1 MARPQKNGVDYFP
14 MDTGFFVDKKIKL
27 LKGEFGACGLLIVL
41 STFCRVY
48 STNGYYASFDDDD
61 AILTADELGCGITP
75 NLVREVVQGSVK
87 RSVFDEGVFN
97 QFGVLTSP
105 GIQRRF
111 IRAASKR
118 DDIAVFKEYWLL
130 DVNDPNDVPQAMRNK
145 ITLKTVSDGRNPV
158 NSTRNPFNSTE
169 NPQSKVK
176 ESKVKESKVLLH
188 ERPLAAAAVETDQ
201 RPDFN
206 TIEAYASGNLRYL
219 SPGNMEELA
228 SFAED
233 FPADMLRYAVDLAV
247 GAGKPAWNYVRGIL
261 RSWKSKGFK
270 TIGDARN
277 EERPAQTSRSS
288 YPAKPNPA
296 LQYEQRSHTESD
308 MKDVYLDLTE
318 LYGEDGGNWQP
329 AQK

>member
-14 MDTGFFVDKKIKL
+14 MDTGFFADKKIKL

-41 STFCRVY
+41 STFCQVY

-145 ITLKTVSDGRNPV
+145 ITLKTVSGGINRV
-158 NSTRNPFNSTE
+158 SSTGNPFNSTG

-176 ESKVKESKVLLH
+176 ESKGKESKVLLH

-206 TIEAYASGNLRYL
+206 TVEVYASGNLRYL

-233 FPADMLRYAVDLAV
+233 FPEDMLRYAVDLAV
-247 GAGKPAWNYVRGIL
+247 GAGKPTWNYVRGIL
-261 RSWKSKGFK
+261 RSWQSKGFK

-296 LQYEQRSHTESD
+296 LQYEQRPHAESD
-308 MKDVYLDLTE
+308 YSDLYLDLDK
-318 LYGEDGGNWQP
+318 LYGEGDDG
-329 AQK
+329 K

>member
-1 MARPQKNGVDYFP
+1 MPRPQKAGVEYFP
-14 MDTGFFVDKKIKL
+14 LDVENDDKLDLIEAEFGLTGFAVIVKL
-27 LKGEFGACGLLIVL
+27 YQRIYKL
-41 STFCRVY
+41 
-48 STNGYYASFDDDD
+48 GYYCEWN
-61 AILTADELGCGITP
+61 DEVALRFGRRLGTGGKAVSEI
-75 NLVREVVQGSVK
+75 VAAEIR
-87 RSVFDEGVFN
+87 RSLFDEEIYRKY
-97 QFGVLTSP
+97 GVLTSR
-105 GIQRRF
+105 GIQKRYFEIVARRKNVEVEQ
-111 IRAASKR
+111 RYLLVSR
-118 DDIAVFKEYWLL
+118 DLI
-130 DVNDPNDVPQAMRNK
+130 
-145 ITLKTVSDGRNPV
+145 PV
-158 NSTRNPFNSTE
+158 NVNIMYAETPVNVNTMQAETPENAYRST
-169 NPQSKVK
+169 QSKVK

-261 RSWKSKGFK
+261 RSWQSKGFK

-277 EERPAQTSRSS
+277 EERPAQTSRNS

>member
-1 MARPQKNGVDYFP
+1 MPRPQKAGVEYFP
-14 MDTGFFVDKKIKL
+14 LDVENDDKLDLIEAEFGLTGFAVIVKL
-27 LKGEFGACGLLIVL
+27 YQRIYKL
-41 STFCRVY
+41 
-48 STNGYYASFDDDD
+48 GYYCEWNDEVALLFGKRLGTGGKAVSEIVSA
-61 AILTADELGCGITP
+61 AI
-75 NLVREVVQGSVK
+75 R
-87 RSVFDEGVFN
+87 RSLFDEEIYRKY
-97 QFGVLTSP
+97 GVLTSR
-105 GIQRRF
+105 GIQKRYFEIVARRKNVEVEQ
-111 IRAASKR
+111 RYLLVSR
-118 DDIAVFKEYWLL
+118 DLI
-130 DVNDPNDVPQAMRNK
+130 
-145 ITLKTVSDGRNPV
+145 PV
-158 NSTRNPFNSTE
+158 NVNIMYAETPVNVNTMQAETPENAYKST
-169 NPQSKVK
+169 QSKVK
-176 ESKVKESKVLLH
+176 ESKVMESKVLLH

-261 RSWKSKGFK
+261 RSWQSKGFK
-270 TIGDARN
+270 TIGEARN

>member
-1 MARPQKNGVDYFP
+1 MPRPQKAGVEYFP
-14 MDTGFFVDKKIKL
+14 LDVENDDKLDLIEAEFGLTGFAVIVKL
-27 LKGEFGACGLLIVL
+27 YQRIYKL
-41 STFCRVY
+41 
-48 STNGYYASFDDDD
+48 GYYCEWNDEVALLFGKRLGTGGKAVSEIVSA
-61 AILTADELGCGITP
+61 AI
-75 NLVREVVQGSVK
+75 R
-87 RSVFDEGVFN
+87 RSLFDEEIYRKY
-97 QFGVLTSP
+97 GVLTSR
-105 GIQRRF
+105 GIQKRYFEIVARRKNVEVEQ
-111 IRAASKR
+111 RYLLVSR
-118 DDIAVFKEYWLL
+118 DLI
-130 DVNDPNDVPQAMRNK
+130 
-145 ITLKTVSDGRNPV
+145 PV
-158 NSTRNPFNSTE
+158 NVNIMYAETPVNVNTMQAETPDNAYKST
-169 NPQSKVK
+169 QSKVK

-188 ERPLAAAAVETDQ
+188 ERPLAAAAVDTDQ

-261 RSWKSKGFK
+261 RSWQSKGFK

-308 MKDVYLDLTE
+308 MKNVYLDLTE

>member
-1 MARPQKNGVDYFP
+1 MPRPQKAGVEYFP
-14 MDTGFFVDKKIKL
+14 LDVENDDKLDLIEAEFGLTGFAVIVKL
-27 LKGEFGACGLLIVL
+27 YQRIYKL
-41 STFCRVY
+41 
-48 STNGYYASFDDDD
+48 GYYCEWNDEVALLFGKRLGTGGKAVSEIVSA
-61 AILTADELGCGITP
+61 AIRRKL
-75 NLVREVVQGSVK
+75 
-87 RSVFDEGVFN
+87 FDEEIYRKY
-97 QFGVLTSP
+97 GVLTSR
-105 GIQRRF
+105 GIQKRYFEIVARRKNVEVEQ
-111 IRAASKR
+111 RYLLVSR
-118 DDIAVFKEYWLL
+118 DLI
-130 DVNDPNDVPQAMRNK
+130 
-145 ITLKTVSDGRNPV
+145 PV
-158 NSTRNPFNSTE
+158 NVNIMYAETPVNVNTMQAETPENAYRST
-169 NPQSKVK
+169 QSKVK

-247 GAGKPAWNYVRGIL
+247 GAGKPTWNYVRGIL
-261 RSWKSKGFK
+261 RSWQSKGFK

-277 EERPAQTSRSS
+277 EERPAQTARSPYS
-288 YPAKPNPA
+288 AKPNPA